1 MSAAASTASGDT
13 KRIAIV
19 IDHFG
24 STLAGT
30 ENQLVKLI
38 RGLGPRFDIDLII
51 FRDNDWVRT
60 TAQLPCRVNVFQI
73 DNFSRLYT
81 YRNLWRFVRHLR
93 ATRPHVVHTFFP
105 VANIIGVLG
114 ARLAG
119 VRAIVASRRD
129 YGEWMSTR
137 YFYATRVANRFL
149 RGIVAN
155 AYEVKR
161 LTERVEKFP
170 GARIEVIYNGIVA
183 EAFHDKSRAGE
194 LKRALGIPP
203 THKVVGLVANFR
215 PMKRHE
221 TFVRAAE
228 RIVRTRDD
236 ISFLILGKNAVPGNP
251 KQKVEQFVAAL
262 GLAQRV
268 HFAHAIDNVPEYLAM
283 LDVGV
288 NCSEGEGLSNAIMEY
303 MAARIPC
310 VVSASGG
317 NPDLITDDVHGY
329 TFPLEDHDALA
340 QKILRVLDDE
350 PVRLRLTANAY
361 AKVRNEMSIEAML
374 EHFARYYAA
383 LAAGGEM
390 AAGEVRKA
398 AETEIR

>member
-1 MSAAASTASGDT
+1 MSGGSAASDGR
-13 KRIAIV
+13 KRITIV

-24 STLAGT
+24 SALAGT

-60 TAQLPCRVNVFQI
+60 TAQLPCRINVFQI
-73 DNFSRLYT
+73 DNFRRLYT

-93 ATRPHVVHTFFP
+93 VTRPHVVHTFFP
-105 VANIIGVLG
+105 VANVFGVLG

-119 VRAIVASRRD
+119 IPAIVASRRD

-149 RGIVAN
+149 SGIVAN
-155 AYEVKR
+155 SYEVKR

-170 GARIEVIYNGIVA
+170 GARIEVIYNGIGT
-183 EAFHDKSRAGE
+183 EAYRDETRKSE
-194 LKRALGIPP
+194 LKHSLGIPP
-203 THKVVGLVANFR
+203 GHKVVGLVANFR

-228 RIVRTRDD
+228 QIVRSRDD
-236 ISFLILGKNAVPGNP
+236 ISFLILGKNAVPGDP
-251 KQKVEQFVAAL
+251 KQKMEQFVASL
-262 GLAQRV
+262 GLAQRLR
-268 HFAHAIDNVPEYLAM
+268 FAQAIGNVPEYLGL

-303 MAARIPC
+303 MVARIPC

-317 NPDLITDDVHGY
+317 NPDLITDEVHGY
-329 TFPLEDHDALA
+329 TFPLGDHDALA

-350 PVRLRLTANAY
+350 PTRLRLTANAY
-361 AKVRNEMSIEAML
+361 AKVRNEMSLEAML

-383 LAAGGEM
+383 LAGGGEP
-390 AAGEVRKA
+390 APGDLRKA
-398 AETEIR
+398 VETETR